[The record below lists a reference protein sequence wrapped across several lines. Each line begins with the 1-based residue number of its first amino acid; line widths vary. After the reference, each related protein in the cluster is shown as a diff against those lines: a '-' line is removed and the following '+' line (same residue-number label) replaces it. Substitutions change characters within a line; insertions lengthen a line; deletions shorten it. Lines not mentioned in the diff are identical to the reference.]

1 MKSFLLKFRRF
12 MLSHFIPEFIW
23 PVSVNISGAQIPIR
37 NEPYSFGTKWILKKK
52 EYENPEIALVNE
64 ILKEGDEVLE
74 MGTSIGVLT
83 RVMSKIVGESG
94 KLVSIEC
101 NEVLYKQCHRWV
113 NLYPNINLLYG
124 YGFPVY
130 KVPDNLSIDGYSD
143 DLGSL
148 GTKLEFS
155 TDQNFVKRDHRIIDF
170 YTIEKN
176 YSFKPNVL
184 VIDVEGSEEIIVT
197 GEFELPEYIQTIIIE
212 LHPGMY
218 KNKFS
223 TEAEIIK
230 AIQLAGF
237 NLYKKIASSYLFKRY
252 EHN

>member
-1 MKSFLLKFRRF
+1 

-23 PVSVNISGAQIPIR
+23 PVSVNISGAEIPIR

-64 ILKEGDEVLE
+64 ILKEGDTVLE

-83 RVMSKIVGESG
+83 RVMSKIVGENG
-94 KLVSIEC
+94 KLFTVEC
-101 NEVLYKQCHRWV
+101 NEELYKQCHRWIS
-113 NLYPNINLLYG
+113 LYPNINLLYG
-124 YGFPVY
+124 FGFPVY
-130 KVPDNLSIDGYSD
+130 KVPDSLSIDGYSD

-155 TDQNFVKRDHRIIDF
+155 TDQHFVTRDHRIIDF
-170 YTIEKN
+170 YTIEQS
-176 YSFKPNVL
+176 YSFKPKIL
-184 VIDVEGSEEIIVT
+184 VIDVEGSEEIIMSS
-197 GEFELPEYIQTIIIE
+197 EFQIPKYIQAIIIE

-218 KNKFS
+218 KHTFS
-223 TEAEIIK
+223 TETEIIN
-230 AIQLAGF
+230 AIKLAGF
-237 NLYKKIASSYLFKRY
+237 NLHKKIASSYLFKRH